1 MADTGVCAILH
12 NQRNR
17 LLPFRQK
24 RTITMESS
32 SVPPLE
38 RQQKPSSSA
47 TSRKRKRGKEGES
60 SKKKGGRWEVEQSDR
75 YNRLVHAC
83 TKDLHKQA
91 KVVKSFE
98 CQKIV
103 RSLKKDGGGKNKKEE
118 ERLRKMK
125 AFDLNIMVQ
134 EALRRLGIPNL
145 QPQLVTT
152 STQPSATERQE
163 SDSNEVNKTTRSQT
177 TTQSQ
182 QEKNVKEEDS
192 NSEDHDATVADEVL
206 LTGEETTKLTE
217 KLLQHKRMQ
226 AAIDQWNDKV
236 TDYRRWLLRKTESDP
251 HSSSDGKRQQPKK
264 KQSTGATTRSVGKD
278 VIAGHGPLFVQLGG
292 GGDLEDDGGADDAD
306 PYAHYGPGSALDE
319 DGSKKNRPGQRARKA
334 KALAMEARK
343 QAKTW
348 DSSINWRQKKPDNDE
363 TEHHQPTKKPRR
375 RDSNVKSNDSHVQ
388 KQKYQS
394 KPPTELGNEHVK
406 SKDASTPDHLHPSW
420 VAKQAQKKGI
430 VEFKGTKITFS

>member
-1 MADTGVCAILH
+1 
-12 NQRNR
+12 
-17 LLPFRQK
+17 
-24 RTITMESS
+24 MESS
-32 SVPPLE
+32 SVPPPK
-38 RQQKPSSSA
+38 RQQNPSSSV

-60 SKKKGGRWEVEQSDR
+60 TKTKGGGWEVEQSSR
-75 YNRLVHAC
+75 YNRLVHTC

-103 RSLKKDGGGKNKKEE
+103 RSLKKDDGGNNKKEE

-125 AFDLNIMVQ
+125 AFDLNILVQ

-152 STQPSATERQE
+152 STQPSATERQKP
-163 SDSNEVNKTTRSQT
+163 DSNEVNKTSSSQT

-182 QEKNVKEEDS
+182 QEKNVKEEDHEA
-192 NSEDHDATVADEVL
+192 NVVADEVL
-206 LTGEETTKLTE
+206 LTGDETTKLTE
-217 KLLQHKRMQ
+217 KMLQHKRMQ

-236 TDYRRWLLRKTESDP
+236 TDYRRWLLRKTDSDL

-278 VIAGHGPLFVQLGG
+278 IIAGHGPLFVQLGG
-292 GGDLEDDGGADDAD
+292 GDMEDDGGADDAD

-343 QAKTW
+343 QGKTW
-348 DSSINWRQKKPDNDE
+348 DSSINWRQKKDE

-375 RDSNVKSNDSHVQ
+375 RDSNVKSNDSHGQ

-394 KPPTELGNEHVK
+394 KPPAELGNEHVK